1 MEEEKFKKIL
11 KEIKSRDK
19 RDAQIDKANRVSLKT
34 TGLKEQKPKK
44 SIEVNTG
51 KLIGVSNVV
60 KFIKEKLSDK
70 DKIISITGMSGTGKS
85 TTAERLKKEL
95 GAVKFSMGEIFRYL
109 TYLKI
114 KNTKSEIDF
123 KEIIKNMHYK
133 METDGLNLFDGNLNI
148 TKSLKKELRLA
159 EIDIGVP
166 KTASITQELVLS
178 FMAKEISQLTKQTSK
193 RIIMEGREFTLD
205 FIPSDLR
212 INLVA
217 DACTRAK
224 RRTAQYH

>member
-1 MEEEKFKKIL
+1 M
-11 KEIKSRDK
+11 
-19 RDAQIDKANRVSLKT
+19 
-34 TGLKEQKPKK
+34 
-44 SIEVNTG
+44 
-51 KLIGVSNVV
+51 IGVSNVV

-70 DKIISITGMSGTGKS
+70 DKIISITGISGTGKS
-85 TTAERLKKEL
+85 TTAEKLKKEL

-114 KNTKSEIDF
+114 KNTKSKIDF

-133 METDGLNLFDGNLNI
+133 MESGSLNLFDSNLNI

-159 EIDIGVP
+159 KIDTGVP
-166 KTASITQELVLS
+166 ETASITQELVLG
-178 FMAKEISQLTKQTSK
+178 FMAKEISQLTKQTNK
-193 RIIMEGREFTLD
+193 KIIMEGREFTLD

-217 DACTRAK
+217 DARTRAK
-224 RRTAQYH
+224 RRTVQYH